1 MGQHATALPLLE
13 RALGI
18 REAQLGPDH
27 PTTATSLN
35 NLAELHK
42 AMGNHATALPM
53 LERALRICEARLG
66 PDHPDTAIRL
76 WNLGLLHIMLDNH
89 EVAAGMLRCLLRPTI
104 KLPHGLDRKEINR
117 ALSGCTVHH
126 PLGLQKSA
134 PKVNAAPKVGRNG
147 ACPCGSGKKYKK
159 CHGK

>member
-13 RALGI
+13 RALLI
-18 REAQLGPDH
+18 KEAHLGPDH
-27 PTTATSLN
+27 SSTL
-35 NLAELHK
+35 
-42 AMGNHATALPM
+42 
-53 LERALRICEARLG
+53 
-66 PDHPDTAIRL
+66 IRV
-76 WNLGLLHIMLDNH
+76 WNVALLHMKLDNH
-89 EVAAGMLRCLLRPTI
+89 EVAARMLRRLLMPTI
-104 KLPHGLDRKEINR
+104 QLPHGLDRKEIAR